1 MSEVVSV
8 GAKITDGPECQ
19 VNFTMDNTTE
29 EAITRYGEDVVFS
42 RYKASLVIDLQSFLR
57 GQMKTDPPK
66 TADEIQGAVDE
77 WAPGVKAKG
86 RSPAERAR
94 DIFGK
99 LSEDDRKALLEEF
112 GAL

>member
-1 MSEVVSV
+1 MSEVVQV
-8 GAKITDGPECQ
+8 GAKITDGPACQ
-19 VNFTMDNTTE
+19 VNFTMDENIK
-29 EAITRYGEDVVFS
+29 EAVDRYGEDVVFS

-57 GQMKTDPPK
+57 GQMKSDPPK
-66 TADEIQGAVDE
+66 DVAEIQGAVDE

-99 LSEDDRKALLEEF
+99 LSEDDRKSLLEEF